1 MKKFVAMAAAMFLL
15 IMALGTSALAA
26 ADTPWTNDNIKIQ
39 VVENF
44 SAVEDA
50 VWNVTDW
57 SNGLNGKGNTS
68 WEVKDH
74 ALAVKLIEGQT
85 DDSDWPLLNVP
96 NYADFTAKADGFGYY
111 LEVKQNSA
119 VGISGSFWMQ
129 GEGDEGF
136 FGADIKTGYTAVLTE
151 LNGKQTVLTAPEGW
165 TTIEIPAGFK
175 GFITIAFDQ
184 IVYNQWAEGL
194 AGETFDPTEKS
205 IAKFGVSLFH
215 LTTDGVIL
223 DDFFVYG
230 SGDDF
235 TASENAS
242 EILDK
247 VTKEPDQEPPKD
259 EGDLSVLLYG
269 AAALAGCGA
278 LSFRKKR

>member
-1 MKKFVAMAAAMFLL
+1 MKKFVAMAAMLLL
-15 IMALGTSALAA
+15 IMVLGTSALAT

-57 SNGLNGKGNTS
+57 SNGVNGTGNAS

-74 ALAVKLIEGQT
+74 ALVVKLIEGKT
-85 DDSDWPLLNVP
+85 ENRDWPLLNVP

-119 VGISGSFWMQ
+119 VCISGSFWMQ
-129 GEGDEGF
+129 GEGDDGY
-136 FGADIKTGYTAVLTE
+136 FGADVKTGYTAVLTD
-151 LNGKQTVLTAPEGW
+151 LKGKQTVLTAPEDS
-165 TTIEIPAGFK
+165 TSITVPAGFK
-175 GFITIAFDQ
+175 GFVTIGFDQ
-184 IVYNQWAEGL
+184 LVYNQWAEGL
-194 AGETFDPTEKS
+194 AGETFDPTAKS
-205 IAKFGVSLFH
+205 IAKFGVGLSD
-215 LTTDGVIL
+215 LTTDGVVV
-223 DDFFVYG
+223 DDFFAYG
-230 SGDDF
+230 SGSDF

-247 VTKEPDQEPPKD
+247 VTKEPPKD
-259 EGDLSVLLYG
+259 EGDISVLLYG

-278 LSFRKKR
+278 LAFRKKR